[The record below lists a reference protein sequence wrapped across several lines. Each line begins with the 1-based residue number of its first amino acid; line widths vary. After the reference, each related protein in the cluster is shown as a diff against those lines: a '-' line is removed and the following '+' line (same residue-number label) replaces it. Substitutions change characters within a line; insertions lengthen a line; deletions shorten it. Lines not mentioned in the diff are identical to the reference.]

1 MSLIFKEN
9 DYRIELRSVRTT
21 EGKVKRDG
29 KKFCF
34 VGKIH
39 YRNCIYVILEL
50 ILKVKKY

>member
-1 MSLIFKEN
+1 MSKSKKGWE
-9 DYRIELRSVRTT
+9 
-21 EGKVKRDG
+21 
-29 KKFCF
+29 KFCF